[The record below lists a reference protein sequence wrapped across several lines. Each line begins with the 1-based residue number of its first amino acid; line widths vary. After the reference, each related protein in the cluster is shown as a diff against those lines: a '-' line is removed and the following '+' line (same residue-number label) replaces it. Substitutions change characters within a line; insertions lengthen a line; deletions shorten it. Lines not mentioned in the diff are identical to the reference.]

1 MELLKEL
8 PEICRSVM
16 PDLYIYIYIYIY
28 THLRAG
34 QLDRVDGR
42 WEMASE
48 ER

>member
-16 PDLYIYIYIYIY
+16 PDLYIYIY